1 MPPIVFENCSTALSL
16 GGLRR
21 RIEALLS
28 WTVVDVRLVLDRA
41 AERDRQRKGGEQGRE
56 RAWPR

>member
-21 RIEALLS
+21 RIEAAMA
-28 WTVVDVRLVLDRA
+28 A
-41 AERDRQRKGGEQGRE
+41 AEATGIEANAAAPESRLSS
-56 RAWPR
+56 